1 MVGNLS
7 SGMKNYFRNKSTEEL
22 IFEHLPLIKYL
33 AGRFAGRLPASLDQE
48 DLVVAGIIGLIEAA
62 QRFDP
67 SRNIQFKTFAEFRI
81 RGAML
86 DELRN
91 LDWVPRSVREKA
103 AKLEKA
109 MIELENRLGRPA
121 EDEEIAKELG
131 ISLEAYYRLLEEVK
145 GITFV
150 DIEALK
156 RKIEDLQEDDLVE
169 LLPDSGE
176 NDPFDKLGLKELGE
190 ALAQAISEL
199 PEKERL
205 VITLY
210 YYENLTMKEIGKVLG
225 YTESRISQLHS
236 KALLRLRAKL
246 KERLGEDYK
255 DLLKEG

>member
-1 MVGNLS
+1 MT
-7 SGMKNYFRNKSTEEL
+7 KNNYIVQNKSAEEL
-22 IFEHLPLIKYL
+22 VLEHLPLIKYI
-33 AGRFAGRLPASLDQE
+33 AARFSGRLPPSISQE
-48 DLVVAGIIGLIEAA
+48 DLVMAGIIGLLEAA
-62 QRFDP
+62 KRYDP
-67 SRNIQFKTFAEFRI
+67 SRKIQFKTFAEFRI

-91 LDWVPRSVREKA
+91 IDMVPRSVREKA
-103 AKLEKA
+103 SQLGKKML
-109 MIELENRLGRPA
+109 ELEQRLGRPPS
-121 EDEEIAKELG
+121 DEEVAKELG
-131 ISLEAYYRLLEEVK
+131 LELDDYYKLLDKVK

-150 DIEALK
+150 DIDVIK
-156 RKIEDLQEDDLVE
+156 RKVEDLQEDDFVE
-169 LLPDSGE
+169 LLSDSGE
-176 NDPFDKLGLKELGE
+176 GDPFEKLGMKELGE

-246 KERLGEDYK
+246 EERFGKDYK
-255 DLLKEG
+255 DLFKGG